1 MFTVLMTIKSYCPL
15 WKGFMIIYSLF
26 AAACKVLWH
35 KNGLSHPSVGS
46 SFLWLSLRW
55 LTNKKNC
62 HEENTA
68 SLSHSFKMFCIDDR
82 IPSLEL
88 YAFNNILSTQKK
100 KKTRI
105 ILIQFDR
112 PFIQFKVFSPK
123 SLFCK
128 PSTMKLKLKVD
139 FKFFWTTV
147 IKKKLFTGSLK
158 TT

>member
-55 LTNKKNC
+55 LTNKKK
-62 HEENTA
+62 
-68 SLSHSFKMFCIDDR
+68 LSWRKYCKFKPFFQNVLYWWQNPLFGIVCI
-82 IPSLEL
+82 
-88 YAFNNILSTQKK
+88 QKHFK
-100 KKTRI
+100 YTKEKKTRI

-112 PFIQFKVFSPK
+112 PFIQFKVFLQ
-123 SLFCK
+123 SLFFCK
-128 PSTMKLKLKVD
+128 HSKMKLKLKVD
-139 FKFFWTTV
+139 F
-147 IKKKLFTGSLK
+147 
-158 TT
+158 

>member
-1 MFTVLMTIKSYCPL
+1 MFTVLMTKKSYCPL

-26 AAACKVLWH
+26 AAVCKVLWH

-55 LTNKKNC
+55 LTNNNNKKELSWRKYCKFRPFFQNVLC
-62 HEENTA
+62 WWQNPLFGIVCIQQHFKYTKEE
-68 SLSHSFKMFCIDDR
+68 
-82 IPSLEL
+82 
-88 YAFNNILSTQKK
+88 

-139 FKFFWTTV
+139 F
-147 IKKKLFTGSLK
+147 
-158 TT
+158 